1 MDKAKYSNKSEI
13 NYFSSAY
20 KGNPP
25 WDIGQSQPVFKHLA
39 KSLPS
44 QSKILDVGCG
54 TGENILFF
62 AKMGFDSTGIDFT
75 REAIYKAINKAKER
89 NLNAKFYVMDVLE
102 LGRLNQKFNFIIDS
116 GLFHTLSDSKRPL
129 FKHSLSKVMITKGIY
144 YMLCFSDREH
154 SRFGP
159 RRISKEEIYDTFSG
173 DWKVISIEP
182 EYFESNFG
190 RAKAWLAQIQYIG

>member
-13 NYFSSAY
+13 NFFSSVY

-25 WDIGQSQPVFKHLA
+25 WDIGHTQPVFKRLA
-39 KSLPS
+39 KILPS
-44 QSKILDVGCG
+44 QSKVLDVGCG

-62 AKMGFDSTGIDFT
+62 AKMGFESTGIDFIS
-75 REAIYKAINKAKER
+75 EAIDKAITKAKER
-89 NLNAKFYVMDVLE
+89 NLNAKFYVMNALE
-102 LGRLNQKFNFIIDS
+102 LSRLNQKFNFIIDS
-116 GLFHTLSDSKRPL
+116 GLFHTFSDSERLL
-129 FKHSLSKVMITKGIY
+129 FKYSLSKVIFTKGIY

-159 RRISKEEIYDTFSG
+159 RRISKEEIYDTFNG

-182 EYFESNFG
+182 EDFESNFG
-190 RAKAWLAQIQYIG
+190 HAKAWLAKIQYIG